1 MKEWILVKI
10 SKYWKENKRSL
21 VKILH
26 PLAHIGSV
34 IPISVDLWDF
44 WQNNLGANPI
54 LEITHRTGRTALT
67 LLLIS
72 LSISPLRLLL
82 NWPQINKLRRP
93 IGLYAFTYA
102 AIHFGIFI
110 ILDFNL
116 QWEYIFQEILNR
128 KFILFGFSAGVILLL
143 LAVTSLKVF
152 LKKLGKRW
160 KKLHRFVY
168 AAGFLATL
176 HFILAVKPGV
186 LRPWYYAAIM
196 LILLS
201 FRLPQVQSWVK
212 ERVQYRSKNK

>member
-10 SKYWKENKRSL
+10 SKYRKENKRSL
-21 VKILH
+21 ANILH

-34 IPISVDLWDF
+34 IPFGIGLWDF

-82 NWPQINKLRRP
+82 SWPQINKLRRP
-93 IGLYAFTYA
+93 VGLYAFAYA
-102 AIHFGIFI
+102 AIHFGIFL

-128 KFILFGFSAGVILLL
+128 RFILFGFSAGVILLL
-143 LAVTSLKVF
+143 LAVTTLKVF

-168 AAGFLATL
+168 AAGFLAAL

-201 FRLPQVQSWVK
+201 FRLPQVQSWAK
-212 ERVQYRSKNK
+212 ERV